1 VRAPF
6 IPTVDDLEALTA
18 DVDGWLHPDECR
30 LLYTLARDA
39 DPAGVIVEIGSWQGK
54 STICLAAGAMA
65 GRGARVVA
73 IDPHR
78 GTSLHDG
85 DETTEPALRR
95 NLERAGVADQVE
107 VVVATSEDAEVGWQR
122 PVALLWIDGDHAY
135 ESAINDL
142 VTWERHVMPGAA
154 VAMHDTFLEEGPERV
169 VRERLIGSRRYTSF
183 RYAATITAAAKRDHV
198 STAGEIARVTSVA
211 RRNLYGMRLRAY
223 SNNRFRYADLH
234 DGVGRIAGALRR

>member
-1 VRAPF
+1 VRVPF
-6 IPTVDDLEALTA
+6 VPTADDLEALTS

-30 LLYTLARDA
+30 LLYELGREA

-78 GTSLHDG
+78 GTSLHG
-85 DETTEPALRR
+85 EDETTEPALRR

-107 VVVATSEDAEVGWQR
+107 VVVATSEEAEVGWER
-122 PVALLWIDGDHAY
+122 PVSLLWIDGDHAY
-135 ESAINDL
+135 ESAKNDL
-142 VTWERHVMPGAA
+142 GTWEGHVMPGAA

-169 VRERLIGSRRYTSF
+169 VRERLIGSRRYTGF
-183 RYAATITAAAKRDHV
+183 RYAATITAATKRERV
-198 STAGEIARVTSVA
+198 SGAGELARLTSVLK
-211 RRNLYGMRLRAY
+211 RNLYGMRLRAY
-223 SNNRFRYADLH
+223 SGNALRYRDLH
-234 DGVGRIAGALRR
+234 DGVGRIARALRR